1 MRTIVVSAVNI
12 RKGGTLTILRNCL
25 EYLSDLAQKG
35 DYRIVALVHRKELAE
50 YSGIEYIEMPDT
62 IKSWSRRLWC
72 EYVTMYRISKSLAPV
87 YLWFSLHDTTPRVI
101 AEKQAVYCQT
111 SFPFLHWRLKDLAFD
126 YKIVLFALFTRFA
139 YRINIKRNRFLVVQ
153 ADWLRKGFSKM
164 FGLPESKFIVAPPRQ
179 QTVSAI
185 QEKDKWVDRN
195 GVYIFLFAATPDCHK
210 NFEIVCRASQLLEKE
225 VGSDRFQVIFTI
237 DGTENKY
244 AHWLYQKWGKISS
257 LKFEGLMNRTAL
269 FACYAQVDCLVFP
282 SRVETWGLPIS
293 EFAAFNKPMLLAD
306 LPYAH
311 ETAMGSRQAAF
322 FNVQK
327 ADELKEQMK
336 RLLQG
341 DRTFLKPM
349 PVREIVSPVA
359 YTWKELL
366 DRLLEMSFDSSNKK
380 K

>member
-139 YRINIKRNRFLVVQ
+139 YRIN
-153 ADWLRKGFSKM
+153 
-164 FGLPESKFIVAPPRQ
+164 
-179 QTVSAI
+179 
-185 QEKDKWVDRN
+185 
-195 GVYIFLFAATPDCHK
+195 
-210 NFEIVCRASQLLEKE
+210 CR
-225 VGSDRFQVIFTI
+225 
-237 DGTENKY
+237 Y
-244 AHWLYQKWGKISS
+244 
-257 LKFEGLMNRTAL
+257 
-269 FACYAQVDCLVFP
+269 
-282 SRVETWGLPIS
+282 
-293 EFAAFNKPMLLAD
+293 
-306 LPYAH
+306 
-311 ETAMGSRQAAF
+311 
-322 FNVQK
+322 
-327 ADELKEQMK
+327 
-336 RLLQG
+336 
-341 DRTFLKPM
+341 
-349 PVREIVSPVA
+349 
-359 YTWKELL
+359 
-366 DRLLEMSFDSSNKK
+366 
-380 K
+380 